1 VFRDSDYAQH
11 IGTEKNI
18 WKQRDDESEVHIQ
31 EPAGD
36 LRQKQRGEEVGVD
49 GQQHIRGE
57 DDDRQREED
66 VFATALDP
74 TASPK
79 HATWREKLSQ
89 DLREPALKTPFFEAY
104 VRRLRRV
111 YSALLLILLA
121 AWVAR
126 ITVFT
131 PGKGVLESAAMIG
144 IPGSRVIVAVRII
157 YLIILGITFWPIDR
171 KAKGEFYD
179 REKEGEWK
187 S

>member
-1 VFRDSDYAQH
+1 
-11 IGTEKNI
+11 
-18 WKQRDDESEVHIQ
+18 
-31 EPAGD
+31 
-36 LRQKQRGEEVGVD
+36 
-49 GQQHIRGE
+49 
-57 DDDRQREED
+57 
-66 VFATALDP
+66 
-74 TASPK
+74 
-79 HATWREKLSQ
+79 
-89 DLREPALKTPFFEAY
+89 
-104 VRRLRRV
+104 V

-144 IPGSRVIVAVRII
+144 IPGSRVTVAVRII